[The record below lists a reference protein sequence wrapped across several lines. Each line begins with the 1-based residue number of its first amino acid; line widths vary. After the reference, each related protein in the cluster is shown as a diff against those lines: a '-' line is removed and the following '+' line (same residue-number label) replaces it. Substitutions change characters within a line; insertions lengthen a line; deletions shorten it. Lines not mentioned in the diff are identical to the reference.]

1 MAKLAITIENLCFLK
16 NSNALFIANTSKGSI
31 TFQYV
36 LQCLD
41 KPCFLYGPYSN
52 WDIINAKTGEPKT
65 YHTLPDNGNI
75 ITNYHGVRGIEARQL
90 LVFIDPNDEFYWQYL
105 VECSSRSTDILVLV
119 TVDTL
124 DPLATNIIYR
134 SVNKL
139 VEDNHV
145 DIVTICDET
154 DSNRERPLKID
165 PDHPDQH
172 IVNVN
177 SYKFHDYI
185 EKIPSFKAVKSTKSS
200 IDTQS
205 L

>member
-1 MAKLAITIENLCFLK
+1 MPE
-16 NSNALFIANTSKGSI
+16 
-31 TFQYV
+31 
-36 LQCLD
+36 
-41 KPCFLYGPYSN
+41 
-52 WDIINAKTGEPKT
+52 
-65 YHTLPDNGNI
+65 NGNI
-75 ITNYHGVRGIEARQL
+75 ITNYHGVRGIEARQV

-105 VECSSRSTDILVLV
+105 VECSSRSTDMLVLV
-119 TVDTL
+119 TVDTLDQL

-139 VEDNHV
+139 VKANHI
-145 DIVTICDET
+145 DIVTICGET
-154 DSNRERPLKID
+154 IRNRERPLNID

-185 EKIPSFKAVKSTKSS
+185 AKIPSFKAVKCNDSTKKSV
-200 IDTQS
+200 DTQT